1 MIKLTLKVSDTDSEM
16 IELIGEGL
24 SGYKILWAVCHM
36 DFVYEDENF
45 REALKNGEEIHA
57 ILINGQKED

>member
-24 SGYKILWAVCHM
+24 NGYKLLWAVCHI
-36 DFVYEDENF
+36 DLIYEDTYLV
-45 REALKNGEEIHA
+45 EALKNGEEVQMK
-57 ILINGQKED
+57 LVKL